1 VKRIFALGVLVFGLA
16 AAPVLADPGQV
27 TTQSVGTVQVGQA
40 LDRPGTVRITDS
52 EVRRAHVDGG
62 PVGKSVGDLDVYTV
76 LLYNKRIRA
85 KALGQATMTCTAV
98 GATGQSCTAT
108 YFLPK
113 GTIVTQGVITSR
125 FIYELAV
132 VGGTGLYSNVR
143 GSLTVTSLKRRPSR
157 ELLVFRLS
165 V

>member
-1 VKRIFALGVLVFGLA
+1 MKLPVFAGISGALLVGVFTLTGA
-16 AAPVLADPGQV
+16 
-27 TTQSVGTVQVGQA
+27 QA

-52 EVRRAHVDGG
+52 EVRHAHVDVGSD
-62 PVGKSVGDLDVYTV
+62 GKSIGDLDVYTV

-85 KALGQATMTCTAV
+85 KAIGQATMTCTVVSAN
-98 GATGQSCTAT
+98 GQSCTAT

-113 GTIVTQGVITSR
+113 GTIVTQGVISSR

-143 GSLTVTSLKRRPSR
+143 GTLTVTSLKRKPSR

>member
-1 VKRIFALGVLVFGLA
+1 MKLPVFAGISGALLVGVFTLTGA
-16 AAPVLADPGQV
+16 
-27 TTQSVGTVQVGQA
+27 QA

-52 EVRRAHVDGG
+52 ELRHAHVDVGTD
-62 PVGKSVGDLDVYTV
+62 GKSIGDLDVYTV

-85 KALGQATMTCTAV
+85 KAIGRATMTCIAV

-113 GTIVTQGVITSR
+113 GAIVTQGVISSR

-132 VGGTGLYSNVR
+132 VGGTGLYGNVR
-143 GSLTVTSLKRRPSR
+143 GTLTVTSLNRKSSR

>member
-1 VKRIFALGVLVFGLA
+1 MKLPVFAGISGALLVGVFTLTGA
-16 AAPVLADPGQV
+16 
-27 TTQSVGTVQVGQA
+27 QA

-52 EVRRAHVDGG
+52 QLRHAHVDVGSD
-62 PVGKSVGDLDVYTV
+62 GKSVGDLDVYSL

-85 KALGQATMTCTAV
+85 KAIGQATMTCTVV

-108 YFLPK
+108 YILPK

-125 FIYELAV
+125 LIYELAV
-132 VGGTGLYSNVR
+132 AGGTGLYSNVR
-143 GSLTVTSLKRRPSR
+143 GSLTVTSLKRKPSR

>member
-1 VKRIFALGVLVFGLA
+1 MKLPVFAAISGALLVGVFTLTGA
-16 AAPVLADPGQV
+16 
-27 TTQSVGTVQVGQA
+27 QA

-52 EVRRAHVDGG
+52 ALRHAHVDVGTD
-62 PVGKSVGDLDVYTV
+62 GKSIGDLDVYTV

-85 KALGQATMTCTAV
+85 KAIGRATMTCTFV
-98 GATGQSCTAT
+98 GASGQSCTAT
-108 YFLPK
+108 YILPK

-125 FIYELAV
+125 LIYELAV
-132 VGGTGLYSNVR
+132 AGGTGLYSNVR
-143 GSLTVTSLKRRPSR
+143 GSLTVTSLNRTSSR

>member
-1 VKRIFALGVLVFGLA
+1 MKW
-16 AAPVLADPGQV
+16 PVLAGIAGALLVGVFALPGA
-27 TTQSVGTVQVGQA
+27 QA

-52 EVRRAHVDGG
+52 ELRHVHVDGG
-62 PVGKSVGDLDVYTV
+62 VTGASVGDLDIYG
-76 LLYNKRIRA
+76 LRLYNKRIRTRA
-85 KALGQATMTCTAV
+85 IGSATMSCTAT
-98 GATGQSCTAT
+98 GGSGQSCTAT

-113 GTIVTQGVITSR
+113 GQIVTQGVITSR
-125 FIYELAV
+125 LIYELAV

-143 GSLTVTSLKRRPSR
+143 GTLTVTSLKRKPPT